1 MYGGAVPDDLV
12 YSCVVGSRAYGL
24 AGPGSDTDRRGVFLA
39 PADAFWRLDPPPT
52 HRDGPRAEEMQWELA
67 RCLSLGLSANPT
79 VLEVLWSP
87 LVETLTP
94 VGRRLLD
101 VRTAL
106 LSRRVADTYG
116 RYATAQMA
124 KLAATRERGEPVKWK
139 QAMHMLRL
147 LRAGAHVLRHGEVLV
162 DVSAWREELLAVRSG
177 AVAWDD
183 VVAAAS
189 SLREDLG
196 RALAETPLPAE
207 PDRATVEEFLIDVRR
222 ASACP

>member
-1 MYGGAVPDDLV
+1 VTHDV
-12 YSCVVGSRAYGL
+12 IYSVVVGSRAYGL
-24 AGPGSDTDRRGVFLA
+24 DGPDSDTDRRGVFLA

-52 HRDGPRAEEMQWELA
+52 HRDGPRPEEFHWELA

-101 VRTAL
+101 VRGAL
-106 LSRRVADTYG
+106 LSTRVADTYG
-116 RYATAQMA
+116 RYADAQLA
-124 KLAATRERGEPVKWK
+124 KLASARARGEPVRWK

-147 LRAGAHVLRHGEVLV
+147 LRAGASVLRTGEVLV
-162 DVSAWREELLAVRSG
+162 DVSPWRDDLLAVRSG
-177 AVAWDD
+177 AVPWDD
-183 VVAAAS
+183 VVARAAA
-189 SLREDLG
+189 LRDDLG

-207 PDRATVEEFLIDVRR
+207 PDRATVEEFLLDVRR
-222 ASACP
+222 TSACP